1 MGSDETA
8 ITIPGGP
15 RVIAYFTGT
24 GRHRI
29 QITRFFRG
37 QIGSWRSLGV
47 GLVVGSRLY
56 RIRHR
61 CGGLVLSEST
71 GSKPCPIAATYLPN
85 DLRNRRNLARGGYSS
100 RPVPDLRGQARLR
113 PPFTSFC
120 TAGGDELAR
129 RGGSDRGGEVAWGPS
144 CSTQPVEGRPVALRK
159 APAGGDRV
167 WYRPPGTAP
176 QGTRRARAQSNL

>member
-1 MGSDETA
+1 MVGHASGNQSIRGPEASRRSVEVVTLHAQAPTPHTRARPSVDTYGQLSQPA
-8 ITIPGGP
+8 IGP
-15 RVIAYFTGT
+15 
-24 GRHRI
+24 
-29 QITRFFRG
+29 
-37 QIGSWRSLGV
+37 
-47 GLVVGSRLY
+47 
-56 RIRHR
+56 
-61 CGGLVLSEST
+61 E
-71 GSKPCPIAATYLPN
+71 PTYLPN

-129 RGGSDRGGEVAWGPS
+129 RGGSDRGGEVAGGPS

-176 QGTRRARAQSNL
+176 QGTRRARAQSNLQRR

>member
-1 MGSDETA
+1 MAGASVESCRFVVLRSPRGRLGSELDM
-8 ITIPGGP
+8 
-15 RVIAYFTGT
+15 
-24 GRHRI
+24 
-29 QITRFFRG
+29 
-37 QIGSWRSLGV
+37 
-47 GLVVGSRLY
+47 GSRL
-56 RIRHR
+56 RRMRGRFPLQIHLPR
-61 CGGLVLSEST
+61 CISSH
-71 GSKPCPIAATYLPN
+71 LPN

-129 RGGSDRGGEVAWGPS
+129 RGGSDRGGEVAWGPP

-176 QGTRRARAQSNL
+176 QGTRRARAQSNLQRR